1 MRASVAPASA
11 LPSLAPRR
19 SLQRPSEILARVVS
33 RGARVP
39 NIGLSELIVIL
50 MILLLVF
57 GASRLP
63 QIGESLGR
71 TIRDFKRGI
80 STDDKIEIKKAES
93 LPSPASKPASPTQS
107 DITDAELVDKR
118 S

>member
-1 MRASVAPASA
+1 M
-11 LPSLAPRR
+11 
-19 SLQRPSEILARVVS
+19 
-33 RGARVP
+33 P
-39 NIGLSELIVIL
+39 NIGFSELIVIL

-80 STDDKIEIKKAES
+80 STDDKIEIKKTES
-93 LPSPASKPASPTQS
+93 LPGPEPKPPSQAQS